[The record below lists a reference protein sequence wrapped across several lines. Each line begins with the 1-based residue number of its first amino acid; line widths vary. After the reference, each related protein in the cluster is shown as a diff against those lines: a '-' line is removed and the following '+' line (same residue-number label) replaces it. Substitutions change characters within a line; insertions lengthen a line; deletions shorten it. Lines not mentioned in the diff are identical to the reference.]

1 MRSARSPLE
10 LTPSCT
16 IPLSFRS
23 PLLFNQPDPGS
34 NNSWIL
40 NPNPAIP
47 DPRSRSNKSWI
58 PIQKILD
65 PPSWPNELT
74 LEPGQGS
81 VPGAAA
87 DRGDNAKEWH
97 QEENR
102 LQDQLLTPSIP
113 ILTCNKLTRQEGRLW
128 LENLCTYIWTSWTHS
143 WFRKKTSHHM
153 CGTPLDSWRSINKNV
168 CEHTEEARKHY
179 SVKWTEAP
187 FFDSERAYW
196 PSVRCVGRG
205 SDRCFGGVLDQQLHQ
220 KQQRQRSAA
229 DAVGAISTAP
239 GAIVLMLMLLCQSE
253 AAAASATSNSAIL
266 LHHYDT
272 SSCYGRMRQQ
282 EKQHQLLKCCSSC
295 CSNKMLLQLKCGVM
309 PLPLQC
315 KPSWSKICLRQNL
328 MRKKHLE

>member
-58 PIQKILD
+58 PILKILD

-102 LQDQLLTPSIP
+102 LQNQLLTPSIP

-143 WFRKKTSHHM
+143 WFRKKTSRHM
-153 CGTPLDSWRSINKNV
+153 CGTPLDSWGRVNKNV
-168 CEHTEEARKHY
+168 SEHTGEAREHY
-179 SVKWTEAP
+179 LVKWTEAT
-187 FFDSERAYW
+187 FFDSEERAYW
-196 PSVRCVGRG
+196 PSVSCAGRG
-205 SDRCFGGVLDQQLHQ
+205 SYRFFGGVEDQQQ
-220 KQQRQRSAA
+220 K
-229 DAVGAISTAP
+229 
-239 GAIVLMLMLLCQSE
+239 LLMLLERFSSTRCNCADADTLVSE
-253 AAAASATSNSAIL
+253 WSSSSSISNFQQCDIVAPLWQLMLRKVDSVEWGNKRSSTS
-266 LHHYDT
+266 
-272 SSCYGRMRQQ
+272 C
-282 EKQHQLLKCCSSC
+282 
-295 CSNKMLLQLKCGVM
+295 
-309 PLPLQC
+309 
-315 KPSWSKICLRQNL
+315 
-328 MRKKHLE
+328 